1 MSATQIRL
9 DVPSLPIAV
18 IPPNEFIPEKDKT
31 PDWFAQYA
39 RWIVGTFYNQQRQPY
54 FTGDLVDKGLAQE
67 AIENWSYVNAE
78 QPNSKFRYLTED
90 FNNNQVNAK
99 WIPGGKIGTLI
110 DHMRG
115 VLLGSLDSIE
125 VRAENLSANIVSE
138 KADLYEKLKV
148 RYELRDVLKQFPPDV
163 QFDPLNDPEAEL
175 DSMDEID
182 EYMESWQ
189 DEYAIMAER
198 IGESQVWSD
207 DLKEKFLQSGTTQ
220 YVGGISA
227 ILTEVLNGHVMNEA
241 IMDYESIWDNRNN
254 DPWNGKGMVCGYVKH
269 TVPYLEVINRFKDH
283 LTDNQIQEIRGI
295 AANNVSNLDQFLSF
309 YNTNFG
315 VGNRFYWWNNVGTN
329 QMTVAYATVYFIAP
343 RDYRYTKGNNR
354 FGVERNFKINEN
366 GNYTNDNG
374 DTIKGSDL
382 NGDYSGWDLY
392 TATLIGNKYVC
403 AYGLANNV
411 IRDWRTKK
419 PLLPMRFFC
428 NNMALN
434 HGKSV
439 VRKLIP
445 HQDILDAYAFKIQE
459 KVARDWGKSY
469 IFNGSKMD
477 EVPSTEIANDLKTIG
492 VTVQK
497 GVSGESDDPTNL
509 QRMVEQVDM
518 TLDQNIMAYI
528 SLRNEQ
534 NLEMEQI
541 TSVSRIALGQQQS
554 TVGKGVQ
561 QNTINQNSFGTAS
574 LQWGLMKF
582 FKNVL
587 QYNVNVKQMLYQFK
601 DSVEEALTIGDSASY
616 LLRILSPKEF
626 GTQQFNVF
634 IDFNSPIDEQMRN
647 ELRTIALSEAQN
659 GNLDTVDFIEHILSS
674 KTLNQAVSGLK
685 RSKNKM
691 LKKQRAAQREQ
702 SQAAMQHE
710 ADVAH
715 QLAVNQASQAQL
727 IEDNKNWREELNIV
741 QKNTELVLELLQNP
755 PATSPLSTDLAMQN
769 AQQEQ
774 AMAQAQEPQMQEQP
788 TQ

>member
-1 MSATQIRL
+1 
-9 DVPSLPIAV
+9 
-18 IPPNEFIPEKDKT
+18 
-31 PDWFAQYA
+31 
-39 RWIVGTFYNQQRQPY
+39 
-54 FTGDLVDKGLAQE
+54 
-67 AIENWSYVNAE
+67 
-78 QPNSKFRYLTED
+78 
-90 FNNNQVNAK
+90 
-99 WIPGGKIGTLI
+99 
-110 DHMRG
+110 
-115 VLLGSLDSIE
+115 
-125 VRAENLSANIVSE
+125 
-138 KADLYEKLKV
+138 
-148 RYELRDVLKQFPPDV
+148 
-163 QFDPLNDPEAEL
+163 
-175 DSMDEID
+175 
-182 EYMESWQ
+182 
-189 DEYAIMAER
+189 
-198 IGESQVWSD
+198 
-207 DLKEKFLQSGTTQ
+207 
-220 YVGGISA
+220 
-227 ILTEVLNGHVMNEA
+227 
-241 IMDYESIWDNRNN
+241 
-254 DPWNGKGMVCGYVKH
+254 
-269 TVPYLEVINRFKDH
+269 
-283 LTDNQIQEIRGI
+283 
-295 AANNVSNLDQFLSF
+295 
-309 YNTNFG
+309 
-315 VGNRFYWWNNVGTN
+315 
-329 QMTVAYATVYFIAP
+329 
-343 RDYRYTKGNNR
+343 
-354 FGVERNFKINEN
+354 
-366 GNYTNDNG
+366 
-374 DTIKGSDL
+374 
-382 NGDYSGWDLY
+382 
-392 TATLIGNKYVC
+392 
-403 AYGLANNV
+403 
-411 IRDWRTKK
+411 
-419 PLLPMRFFC
+419 
-428 NNMALN
+428 
-434 HGKSV
+434 
-439 VRKLIP
+439 
-445 HQDILDAYAFKIQE
+445 
-459 KVARDWGKSY
+459 
-469 IFNGSKMD
+469 MD
-477 EVPSTEIANDLKTIG
+477 EVPATEIANDLKTIG